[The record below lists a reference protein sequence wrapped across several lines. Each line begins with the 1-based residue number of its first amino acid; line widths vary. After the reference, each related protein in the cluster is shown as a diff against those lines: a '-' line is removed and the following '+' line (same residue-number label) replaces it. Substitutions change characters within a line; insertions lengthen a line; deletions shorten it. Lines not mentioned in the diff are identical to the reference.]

1 MKNFERQCQS
11 CGMPLKNGK
20 VSGTEANG
28 EPSTMYCELCYRD
41 GKFLNPDMTIEEM
54 KEIIDNTVGKE
65 GLKGKFIAWMGKKQ
79 LPSLKRW
86 KNS

>member
-1 MKNFERQCQS
+1 
-11 CGMPLKNGK
+11 MPLKNGE

-28 EPSTMYCELCYRD
+28 ELSTMYCELCYRD

-54 KEIIDNTVGKE
+54 KEVIDNTVGKE
-65 GLKGKFIAWMGKKQ
+65 GLRGKFIAWMGKKQ